1 MAGLVDEMETESKQT
16 NKPAGEAVAPEAS
29 DAPDATGQAGGNA
42 RRASTKPPVPPSPPV
57 SLTQSA
63 PRSETPAWLN
73 GIFAAVC
80 LYLFL
85 CAINIMGSGLKSV
98 GNSTDWLE
106 KLLAQAH
113 NPFVALMGS
122 VIVTAIVQ
130 SSSFTTALIITL
142 VAAGQMST
150 EDAVFAVMGANIGTS
165 VTNILVAFG
174 NVRIRRQFRRAFTA
188 ALVHDIFNWLTVAI
202 LFPLEWISKAISGD
216 VGLLTRF
223 SMLMTDL
230 LGLEASDKPNSP
242 IKAVTKPVV
251 NAFKW
256 LADRISDVEVTQ
268 GTILAVLGLL
278 LLFLALGFMVK
289 NLKGAL
295 LRRIEGL
302 FTRVFF
308 RNDLTAYI
316 VGTLTTILV
325 QSSSVTTSLI
335 VPLAGAGA
343 VKIKR
348 VFPYTLGAN
357 LGTTITGVI
366 AASANPVAGAVTV
379 AVAHVTFN
387 LVGTSIWYPL
397 RRIPIGTARWYARL
411 AAKSKRY
418 AFVFL
423 FGVFIVLP
431 MVGLIVTHVLSAIF
445 SGS

>member
-1 MAGLVDEMETESKQT
+1 MAVGEDRTE
-16 NKPAGEAVAPEAS
+16 
-29 DAPDATGQAGGNA
+29 
-42 RRASTKPPVPPSPPV
+42 
-57 SLTQSA
+57 TQSPTPLTRPA
-63 PRSETPAWLN
+63 DPRETPAWLN
-73 GIFAAVC
+73 GIYAGVC

-85 CAINIMGSGLKSV
+85 SAINVMGKGLKTV
-98 GNSTDWLE
+98 GENTDALQ
-106 KLLAQAH
+106 KLLDNAS
-113 NPFVALMGS
+113 NPFIALMGS
-122 VIVTAIVQ
+122 VFVTAVVQ
-130 SSSFTTALIITL
+130 SSSLTTALIITL
-142 VAAGQMST
+142 VASGQMKP

-202 LFPLEWISKAISGD
+202 LFPLEWITKAMSSDGF
-216 VGLLTRF
+216 GLLTRF
-223 SMLMTDL
+223 SMQMAGA
-230 LGLEASDKPNSP
+230 LGLEEIEKPNSP
-242 IKAVTKPVV
+242 IKVITKPVV
-251 NAFKW
+251 NAAEW
-256 LADRISDVEVTQ
+256 LVGRVTDA
-268 GTILAVLGLL
+268 GVPKGAIVAALGLL
-278 LLFLALGFMVK
+278 LLFLALVFMVK

-316 VGTLTTILV
+316 VGALTTLLV

-379 AVAHVTFN
+379 AIAHVTFN
-387 LVGTSIWYPL
+387 IIGTVIWYPL
-397 RRIPIGTARWYARL
+397 RRVPIRAARWYARL

-418 AFVFL
+418 AIVFL
-423 FGVFIVLP
+423 FGVFVVIPVIC
-431 MVGLIVTHVLSAIF
+431 VGVTEWLTAIF
-445 SGS
+445 AGS